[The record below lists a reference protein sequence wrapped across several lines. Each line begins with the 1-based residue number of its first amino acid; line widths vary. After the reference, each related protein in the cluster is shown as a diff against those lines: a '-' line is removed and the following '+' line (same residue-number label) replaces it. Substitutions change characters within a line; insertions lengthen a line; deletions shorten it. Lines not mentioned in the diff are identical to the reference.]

1 MKKAVL
7 LMISLILIGCAHQNI
22 SANKFFAETCNTA
35 SSICKRHYSVLA
47 EEFEKFNAAGGAF
60 ILVNLKNN
68 EVLNSASI
76 SILENFDYNQG
87 FSYTPNNVMKLLKK
101 ERLATPQQFIQDYA
115 TFIKSATKE
124 DLKKLRNNVLTGT
137 ARQINIDGISI
148 YGLTAT
154 DYKLDN
160 PDEVITTFLGHF
172 SYQGQEYILITLLD
186 APKGI
191 KSTLG
196 FNSSGWNA
204 TELARKIVESVILN
218 TNLTVSSSV

>member
-1 MKKAVL
+1 MKKVVFL
-7 LMISLILIGCAHQNI
+7 IVSLFLIGCSHKNI
-22 SANKFFAETCNTA
+22 VNNKSFAEICNTEEA
-35 SSICKRHYSVLA
+35 TCKRNYGVLA
-47 EEFEKFNAAGGAF
+47 EEIEKFNAAGGAF

-76 SILENFDYNQG
+76 SIWENFDYNQDY
-87 FSYTPNNVMKLLKK
+87 SYTPNNVKKLLKK

-124 DLKKLRNNVLTGT
+124 DLKKLRSNVTNGT
-137 ARQINIDGISI
+137 ARRINIENVNV

-172 SYQGQEYILITLLD
+172 SYQKQEYAIITLLD
-186 APKGI
+186 TPRGI
-191 KSTLG
+191 KSTFG

-204 TELARKIVESVILN
+204 TELARKIVESVVLN
-218 TNLTVSSSV
+218 TNLAK

>member
-7 LMISLILIGCAHQNI
+7 LMISLILMGCAHQNI
-22 SANKFFAETCNTA
+22 SVNKSFAETCNTA
-35 SSICKRHYSVLA
+35 SFICKRNYGILA
-47 EEFEKFNAAGGAF
+47 EEIEKFNAAGGAF

-76 SILENFDYNQG
+76 SILENFDYNQDY
-87 FSYTPNNVMKLLKK
+87 SYTPNNVKKLLKK

-124 DLKKLRNNVLTGT
+124 DLNKLRNNVLTGT

-154 DYKLDN
+154 DYKLDT

-172 SYQGQEYILITLLD
+172 NYQNQEYALITLLGS
-186 APKGI
+186 PKGI
-191 KSTLG
+191 KSTFG

-218 TNLTVSSSV
+218 TNLAK

>member
-7 LMISLILIGCAHQNI
+7 WMISLILMGCVHQNI
-22 SANKFFAETCNTA
+22 SDNKSFAENCNTA
-35 SSICKRHYSVLA
+35 SSICKRNYSILA
-47 EEFEKFNAAGGAF
+47 EEIEKFNAAGGAF

-76 SILENFDYNQG
+76 SILENFDYNQDY
-87 FSYTPNNVMKLLKK
+87 SYTPNNVMKLLKK
-101 ERLATPQQFIQDYA
+101 EKLATPQQFIQDYA

-124 DLKKLRNNVLTGT
+124 DLKKLRSNVTNGT
-137 ARQINIDGISI
+137 ARRINIENVNV

-160 PDEVITTFLGHF
+160 PDEVITAFLGHF
-172 SYQGQEYILITLLD
+172 NYKEQDYALITLLD

-191 KSTLG
+191 KSTFG
-196 FNSSGWNA
+196 FNTSGWNA
-204 TELARKIVESVILN
+204 TELGRKIVESVVLN
-218 TNLTVSSSV
+218 ANLAK

>member
-7 LMISLILIGCAHQNI
+7 LMISLILTGCTHQNI
-22 SANKFFAETCNTA
+22 SDNKSFAENCNTA
-35 SSICKRHYSVLA
+35 SSICKRNYSVLA
-47 EEFEKFNAAGGAF
+47 EEIEKFNAAGGAF
-60 ILVNLKNN
+60 ILVNFKNN

-87 FSYTPNNVMKLLKK
+87 YSYTPNNVMKLLKK

-160 PDEVITTFLGHF
+160 PDEVITAFLGHF
-172 SYQGQEYILITLLD
+172 NYKEQD
-186 APKGI
+186 
-191 KSTLG
+191 
-196 FNSSGWNA
+196 
-204 TELARKIVESVILN
+204 
-218 TNLTVSSSV
+218 